1 MHPLQLISNA
11 LLAIQS
17 FNNAFFY
24 QYAPD
29 KAMYYLDTNHTVK
42 MDFWKWAEALETL
55 EDTYEVTQDSDLKSK
70 ISLLLNGFTDK
81 YGSDWSW
88 NNYNDDV
95 MWASI
100 ASIRAFMITGNS
112 SYFDLSKRGFD
123 MAYARGWSLDLGGG
137 LWWSTQNGSKNAC
150 VNGPAAIAAMHLYKV
165 TNDTNYLYKAKFII
179 DWQRSKIYNF
189 TTGEVFDHINKDG
202 KVEGGALTYNQGTF
216 IGACGLLHPY
226 FPANNYSAI
235 ASKAMA
241 YTKNIES
248 NSHGLMPDESFC
260 TDCEGFK
267 QVLARW
273 ATKFLKAYPEYQ
285 SAYGPWLLYNAQQAW
300 SVRNPTTGLIW
311 EKWGKPTP
319 NGYLNGH
326 ECANG
331 PAMVSGVLL
340 FTNGTNLM

>member
-29 KAMYYLDTNHTVK
+29 KAMYYADTNHTGK

-165 TNDTNYLYKAKFII
+165 NL
-179 DWQRSKIYNF
+179 NF
-189 TTGEVFDHINKDG
+189 
-202 KVEGGALTYNQGTF
+202 
-216 IGACGLLHPY
+216 
-226 FPANNYSAI
+226 
-235 ASKAMA
+235 
-241 YTKNIES
+241 KNTRG
-248 NSHGLMPDESFC
+248 NF
-260 TDCEGFK
+260 
-267 QVLARW
+267 A
-273 ATKFLKAYPEYQ
+273 
-285 SAYGPWLLYNAQQAW
+285 
-300 SVRNPTTGLIW
+300 
-311 EKWGKPTP
+311 
-319 NGYLNGH
+319 
-326 ECANG
+326 
-331 PAMVSGVLL
+331 
-340 FTNGTNLM
+340 